1 MIGDL
6 LLLWMSET
14 GAGSITRLRDRAQWL
29 ARTADLRINEYATGR
44 WLRDAS
50 ALGHCELDW
59 NRDQWSIAPAAIT
72 RLPDADATAVLAGAR
87 RQHLLGTLEEALDTT
102 GAWGEKYTRAPGEG
116 HIPPP
121 TTVMIQFDSTAQ
133 LRALAEQVG
142 AQYAGCAAT
151 GIIRHLPATE
161 LGVPAAPPVA
171 TSPLEVLST
180 TSPRT
185 FVPAAV
191 LDARRGDG
199 LYRQLAQGRHV
210 HLYRSGGQWHHC
222 DLSTGVFLELQRR
235 GVSATQWRPEP
246 GPGRG
251 HTGTFLVEAGV
262 PLPALHER
270 ALVLCSGF
278 PGLFHSSARALAYAN
293 IPLTVARAVAASLG
307 QPLQLLPHAEGRTH
321 D

>member
-14 GAGSITRLRDRAQWL
+14 GSGRITNLRNRAQWL
-29 ARTADLRINEYATGR
+29 ARTADLRINDHATGR
-44 WLRDAS
+44 WLRDTS

-59 NRDQWSIAPAAIT
+59 SSDRWVIAPAAIT

-87 RQHLLGTLEEALDTT
+87 CQHLLRVLDEALDAT
-102 GAWGEKYTRAPGEG
+102 GAWSEKHIHGSGAG

-121 TTVMIQFDSTAQ
+121 ATVMIQFDSTAQ
-133 LRALAEQVG
+133 LRTLADQVG

-151 GIIRHLPATE
+151 GIIHHLPATE
-161 LGVPAAPPVA
+161 LGGPAAPPVA
-171 TSPLEVLST
+171 TTPLEVLST

-185 FVPAAV
+185 FVPAAELV
-191 LDARRGDG
+191 SRRGDG
-199 LYRQLAQGRHV
+199 LYRQAAKGRYA

-235 GVSATQWRPEP
+235 GISAIQWRPES
-246 GPGRG
+246 GLGRE
-251 HTGTFLVEAGV
+251 HIGTLLVEAGV

-270 ALVLCSGF
+270 ALALCSGF
-278 PGLFHSSARALAYAN
+278 PGRFHASARAMAYAN

-307 QPLQLLPHAEGRTH
+307 QRLQLLPHAEGRPN